1 MHHTS
6 GVCHVRLTKERDEQ
20 IELVIERLQTEK
32 EEWMAQHRKEMA
44 VKVDSLLEE
53 KVELEKKLRVC
64 KSSIT
69 DLSNTA
75 LLVSHLCH
83 LLV

>member
-1 MHHTS
+1 
-6 GVCHVRLTKERDEQ
+6 
-20 IELVIERLQTEK
+20 
-32 EEWMAQHRKEMA
+32 MAQHRKEMA

-75 LLVSHLCH
+75 LLVSHLCR
-83 LLV
+83 LV